1 MVRYGLIAFAPI
13 LIFRIRCTLYLCMAS
28 TASAALSWIGLTMIT
43 KQLWYLRKILKTVI
57 SAKTFLF
64 LRLLGGHYSK
74 ISSNRL
80 VCAVGVVYCTMFSVY
95 AAMHMLELL
104 ARNMTPTS
112 IQTISSVTLYLSSV
126 VTSLRYP
133 EYFQVY
139 LSDMADID
147 ILLRGKSELDIPFTR
162 FLFLAI
168 LVTQV
173 SLVGPYI
180 ILGYLENEEKIQ
192 VSNFLFVGYFVL
204 QCGIIYLTAVMVFE
218 ILWYRV
224 RKFREYLEKH
234 LPQLCRAQDERTAA
248 DDIYKCML
256 LYQTI
261 LEAFKKTNAPT
272 KTAILMAT
280 TISFCKVLAGV
291 FDLIS
296 STNTHIKLLRVH
308 ESALDGVLPLVP
320 AMLAAF
326 IQGELNRIKLFIGNL
341 ILNANEESVHDA
353 LRDCQLYLEH
363 RPFKYS
369 VCRLYTVDLSLVIT
383 IINLYVTSLIAMI
396 QFSHFYN

>member
-1 MVRYGLIAFAPI
+1 
-13 LIFRIRCTLYLCMAS
+13 MAS

-43 KQLWYLRKILKTVI
+43 KQLWYLTKILKTVI

-204 QCGIIYLTAVMVFE
+204 QCGIIYLTAIMVFE

-234 LPQLCRAQDERTAA
+234 LLQLCRAQDERTAA

-272 KTAILMAT
+272 KTAI
-280 TISFCKVLAGV
+280 
-291 FDLIS
+291 
-296 STNTHIKLLRVH
+296 KLLRVH
-308 ESALDGVLPLVP
+308 ESLLDGVLPLVP

-383 IINLYVTSLIAMI
+383 ITNLYVTSLIAMI